1 MAQDFSHLPTRFLS
15 VSFLVA
21 TTLLSGACTP
31 LQHPETPSLAHS
43 GSGDP
48 GRPGTDKGNCLA
60 LLESLAAADPDAQAK
75 LVDSLHAA
83 ARNPGSPEDMLAYAL
98 ALGSPAYS
106 QSDPAAASDLLVL
119 ALSQHPGLTGDQ
131 RRLAT
136 TLQMEYATRATLK
149 EDLRQRQLDVE
160 QAKVSADSL
169 AQDKIQA
176 LNAENAR
183 LTRERDELQKKLDA
197 IAEIERSLIQRES
210 ESAAPPVTE
219 P

>member
-31 LQHPETPSLAHS
+31 LQHQETPSLAHS

-106 QSDPAAASDLLVL
+106 ESDPAAASDLLVL

-169 AQDKIQA
+169 AQDRIQA